1 MCTDSYVCTC
11 EVSKFGS
18 KIPEGSSMTLYK
30 ALWFELDTKQRIE
43 EIARRRADNETFE
56 KIAKDLL
63 GTTSKK
69 STIWSWAKRNME
81 RRDLYPSIKQLPV
94 DPYRKFSEVEQWVM
108 YDRIDSLF
116 PQLNAITTHILAEIT
131 RLITEQEKTRL
142 INTEKFSKTAGF
154 LDELEKRMVASIQR
168 NLSAFRV
175 QSSVAPSPPR
185 ASVGGAP
192 PPPPPS
198 GTAIAPPVPGPAGT
212 MADLRTDFEEM
223 NMEEI
228 SALPP
233 DFLEA
238 LTPTDRG
245 RIQSRVKELKMI
257 AKMDPDERE
266 TYLKKKREEK
276 ERADASEG
284 LGSSLT
290 SMLDDDNSLFAR
302 MRRSADESGVSGTGT
317 FGKFTTEYYYIYCI
331 ACGKTNRSED
341 EALDHC
347 EYCQA
352 DIEHLVA
359 DEEKSDYSF
368 FECLTH
374 KKSEYVDLNYTRG
387 TPIVILSRW
396 KTPIGADNDSHGC
409 PPDQIRDI
417 TGSVQSKAD
426 PDKQFS
432 HYLAQIRLYTQ
443 LKLLPDLLP
452 HFQVLL
458 ETIQEIPDSSTKE
471 AAITNVH
478 TLLASITGIL
488 LWITDR
494 NVAEGVQGYAEIQD
508 RIDNLQKDIEP
519 LTDSESP
526 QELRKASDIG
536 SVISKADQLLNR
548 FTQIILEIESELI
561 IPSKWKCSSCE
572 NVFEVKD
579 RNTSPDKCEACG
591 KIITKLI
598 PVK

>member
-1 MCTDSYVCTC
+1 MA
-11 EVSKFGS
+11 
-18 KIPEGSSMTLYK
+18 SSK
-30 ALWFELDTKQRIE
+30 ALWFELSTKERIA
-43 EIARRRADNETFE
+43 EIARRRTDKETFE
-56 KIAKDLL
+56 KIARDLL
-63 GTTSKK
+63 GVAGKK

-81 RRDLYPSIKQLPV
+81 RRDLYPSIKQLPS

-116 PQLNAITTHILAEIT
+116 PQLNAITTHILAEIG
-131 RLITEQEKTRL
+131 RMVNEQERSRQ
-142 INTEKFSKTAGF
+142 INTDNFMQTAGF

-168 NLSAFRV
+168 NLQAFRV

-185 ASVGGAP
+185 ASFGAAP
-192 PPPPPS
+192 PPPPIPGS
-198 GTAIAPPVPGPAGT
+198 TIAPPVPGPAGT
-212 MADLRTDFEEM
+212 MADLRTDFEDM
-223 NMEEI
+223 SMEEI
-228 SALPP
+228 TALPP

-238 LTPTDRG
+238 LTPVDRG
-245 RIQSRVKELKMI
+245 RVQNRVKELKMI

-266 TYLKKKREEK
+266 AYLKKKQEEK
-276 ERADASEG
+276 DRAEASEG

-302 MRRSADESGVSGTGT
+302 MRRSADDSGVSGTGV
-317 FGKFTTEYYYIYCI
+317 FGKFTTDYHYIYCI
-331 ACGKTNRSED
+331 ACGKTNRSEEETID
-341 EALDHC
+341 QC

-352 DIEHLVA
+352 DTEHLVA
-359 DEEKSDYSF
+359 DDEKIDFSF
-368 FECLTH
+368 FECLSH

-396 KTPIGADNDSHGC
+396 KTPIGENNDSHGC

-417 TGSVQSKAD
+417 TSSVQSKAD

-432 HYLAQIRLYTQ
+432 HYLSQVRLYTQ

-458 ETIQEIPDSSTKE
+458 DTIQEIPDSSSKE
-471 AAITNVH
+471 VAITNVH

-488 LWITDR
+488 TWITDR
-494 NVAEGVQGYAEIQD
+494 TVAEGVQDYGEIQD
-508 RIDNLQKDIEP
+508 RIDNLLKDIEP

-561 IPSKWKCSSCE
+561 IPSRWKCTSCE
-572 NVFEVKD
+572 NVFELKD
-579 RNTSPDKCEACG
+579 RNDSPEKCEACG
-591 KIITKLI
+591 KIITKLV
-598 PVK
+598 PVD

>member
-1 MCTDSYVCTC
+1 LSS
-11 EVSKFGS
+11 SKA
-18 KIPEGSSMTLYK
+18 P
-30 ALWFELDTKQRIE
+30 WFELNKKERIA
-43 EIARRRADNETFE
+43 EISRRRSKNETFE
-56 KIAKDLL
+56 NIAEALL
-63 GTTSKK
+63 GTPTKK
-69 STIWSWAKRNME
+69 STVWSWAKRNME
-81 RRDLYPSIKQLPV
+81 RRDLYPSIQQLPS
-94 DPYRKFSEVEQWVM
+94 DPYRKFTEVEQWTM
-108 YDRIDSLF
+108 YDRIEYLY
-116 PQLNAITTHILAEIT
+116 PQLNAITTHILEEIT
-131 RLITEQEKTRL
+131 RVVEQQEKFRE

-154 LDELEKRMVASIQR
+154 LDELEKRIQASIQR
-168 NLSAFRV
+168 NLATFRV
-175 QSSVAPSPPR
+175 QSAAAPSPPR
-185 ASVGGAP
+185 TSFGAAP
-192 PPPPPS
+192 PPPPPPS
-198 GTAIAPPVPGPAGT
+198 TGFSPGALPVPGPAGT

-223 NMEEI
+223 EMEEI

-266 TYLKKKREEK
+266 AYLKKKLEEK
-276 ERADASEG
+276 ERAEASEG

-396 KTPIGADNDSHGC
+396 KTPIGKDTDSHGC

-417 TGSVQSKAD
+417 TSSVQSKAD

-458 ETIQEIPDSSTKE
+458 DTIQEIPDSSSKE
-471 AAITNVH
+471 VAITNVH

-494 NVAEGVQGYAEIQD
+494 NVAEGVQGYGEIQD

-519 LTDSESP
+519 LSDSESP

-561 IPSKWKCSSCE
+561 IPSKWKCSSCD
-572 NVFEVKD
+572 NVFELKD
-579 RNTSPDKCEACG
+579 RNASPDKCEACG
-591 KIITKLI
+591 KIITQLL
-598 PVK
+598 PVD

>member
-1 MCTDSYVCTC
+1 MAS
-11 EVSKFGS
+11 ER
-18 KIPEGSSMTLYK
+18 
-30 ALWFELDTKQRIE
+30 ALWFELTKEERIQ

-56 KIAKDLL
+56 MIAKDLL
-63 GTTSKK
+63 GNKGKK

-94 DPYRKFSEVEQWVM
+94 DPYRKFSEVEQWIM

-131 RLITEQEKTRL
+131 RLITQQEKTRL
-142 INTEKFSKTAGF
+142 INTEKFSQTAGF

-168 NLSAFRV
+168 NLSAFRI

-185 ASVGGAP
+185 ISVGSAP

-198 GTAIAPPVPGPAGT
+198 STAFAPPVPGPAGT

-223 NMEEI
+223 SMEEI

-266 TYLKKKREEK
+266 AYLTKKQEAK
-276 ERADASEG
+276 ERAEASEG

-341 EALDHC
+341 ESLDHC

-368 FECLTH
+368 FECLSH
-374 KKSEYVDLNYTRG
+374 KKSESVDLNYTRG

-396 KTPIGADNDSHGC
+396 KTPIGEDSDAHGC

-417 TGSVQSKAD
+417 SSSVQSKAD

-458 ETIQEIPDSSTKE
+458 DTIQDIPDSSSKE
-471 AAITNVH
+471 NAISNVH

-488 LWITDR
+488 SWITDR
-494 NVAEGVQGYAEIQD
+494 TVAEGVQGYGEIQD
-508 RIDNLQKDIEP
+508 RIDNLQKDIVP

-579 RNTSPDKCEACG
+579 RIASPDKCEACG
-591 KIITKLI
+591 KIITQLL
-598 PVK
+598 PVD

>member
-18 KIPEGSSMTLYK
+18 KIPEGSSMTSYK
-30 ALWFELDTKQRIE
+30 ALWFKLDTKQRIE

-290 SMLDDDNSLFAR
+290 SMLDDYNSLFAR
-302 MRRSADESGVSGTGT
+302 MRRSAD
-317 FGKFTTEYYYIYCI
+317 
-331 ACGKTNRSED
+331 
-341 EALDHC
+341 
-347 EYCQA
+347 
-352 DIEHLVA
+352 
-359 DEEKSDYSF
+359 
-368 FECLTH
+368 
-374 KKSEYVDLNYTRG
+374 
-387 TPIVILSRW
+387 
-396 KTPIGADNDSHGC
+396 
-409 PPDQIRDI
+409 
-417 TGSVQSKAD
+417 
-426 PDKQFS
+426 
-432 HYLAQIRLYTQ
+432 
-443 LKLLPDLLP
+443 
-452 HFQVLL
+452 
-458 ETIQEIPDSSTKE
+458 
-471 AAITNVH
+471 
-478 TLLASITGIL
+478 
-488 LWITDR
+488 
-494 NVAEGVQGYAEIQD
+494 
-508 RIDNLQKDIEP
+508 
-519 LTDSESP
+519 
-526 QELRKASDIG
+526 
-536 SVISKADQLLNR
+536 
-548 FTQIILEIESELI
+548 
-561 IPSKWKCSSCE
+561 
-572 NVFEVKD
+572 
-579 RNTSPDKCEACG
+579 
-591 KIITKLI
+591 
-598 PVK
+598 

>member
-1 MCTDSYVCTC
+1 MT
-11 EVSKFGS
+11 VSKAIWFTLS
-18 KIPEGSSMTLYK
+18 KE
-30 ALWFELDTKQRIE
+30 QRIE
-43 EIARRRADNETFE
+43 EISLRRNDNQTFE
-56 KIAKDLL
+56 QIANDLL
-63 GTTSKK
+63 GNPRKK

-94 DPYRKFSEVEQWVM
+94 DPYRKFSEVEQWIM

-116 PQLNAITTHILAEIT
+116 PQLNAITTHILAEIS
-131 RLITEQEKTRL
+131 RMVDQQERSRQ
-142 INTEKFSKTAGF
+142 INTENFMQTAGF

-168 NLSAFRV
+168 NLASFRV
-175 QSSVAPSPPR
+175 QSSVAPTPPR
-185 ASVGGAP
+185 ISVGGAP
-192 PPPPPS
+192 PPPPIPGS
-198 GTAIAPPVPGPAGT
+198 AIAPPVPGPAGT
-212 MADLRTDFEEM
+212 MSDLRTDFEEM
-223 NMEEI
+223 NMDEI

-257 AKMDPDERE
+257 SKMDPDERE
-266 TYLKKKREEK
+266 AYLKTKQEEK

-317 FGKFTTEYYYIYCI
+317 FGKFTTDYQFIYCI

-341 EALDHC
+341 DQTLEQC
-347 EYCQA
+347 EYCHA
-352 DIEHLVA
+352 DVGHLVA
-359 DEEKSDYSF
+359 DEEKSDYSYY
-368 FECLTH
+368 ECLFH
-374 KKSEYVDLNYTRG
+374 KKSEYVDLNYSRG

-396 KTPIGADNDSHGC
+396 KTPIGENNDSHDC

-417 TGSVQSKAD
+417 TSSVQSKAD

-452 HFQVLL
+452 HFHVLL
-458 ETIQEIPDSSTKE
+458 DTIQDIPDSSSKE
-471 AAITNVH
+471 VAITNVH

-488 LWITDR
+488 AWITDR
-494 NVAEGVQGYAEIQD
+494 TIAEGVKDYGEIQD
-508 RIDNLQKDIEP
+508 RIDNLLKDIEP

-561 IPSKWKCSSCE
+561 IPSRWKCSSCD
-572 NVFEVKD
+572 NVFELKD
-579 RNTSPDKCEACG
+579 RTDSP
-591 KIITKLI
+591 
-598 PVK
+598 